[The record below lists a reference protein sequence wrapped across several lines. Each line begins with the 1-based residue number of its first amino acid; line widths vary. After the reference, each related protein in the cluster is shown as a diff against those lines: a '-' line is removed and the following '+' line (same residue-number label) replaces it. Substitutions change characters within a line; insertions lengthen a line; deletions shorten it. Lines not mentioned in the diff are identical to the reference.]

1 MEKDHHI
8 ILLQSRSL
16 CFTAHPVRNAQPI
29 PGVPLILQGGE
40 AGCPGV
46 ASGPAMH
53 MSEDEDGD
61 SFPEGG
67 VLIARR
73 SSAKFI
79 RVMSRA
85 KAIVTDSGGATGHM
99 AILSREFRIPTLLNT
114 RIATQAIPHR
124 TVVTVDATNGF
135 VYEGEVT
142 ELLEKPT
149 VRKNREILELAG

>member
-1 MEKDHHI
+1 MTRWALLLEHHFGSPQDIEWALENNHHI

-16 CFTAHPVRNAQPI
+16 CFTAHPIRNAQPI
-29 PGVPLILQGGE
+29 PGVPLILEGGE

-46 ASGPAMH
+46 ASGPAIH

-67 VLIARR
+67 VLVARR

-79 RVMSRA
+79 RVMSKA

-99 AILSREFRIPTLLNT
+99 AILTREFRIPTLVNT
-114 RIATQAIPHR
+114 KIATQAIPHR
-124 TVVTVDATNGF
+124 YGGDCGRNQWF
-135 VYEGEVT
+135 C
-142 ELLEKPT
+142 L
-149 VRKNREILELAG
+149 